1 MPLFPQCV
9 YSNPAGVPYTMT
21 PNVAGWTAPYI
32 PTVLPCCEMP
42 QVRNFVEESI
52 LQGLETVITP
62 LLQGNSSQISAI
74 ASDISLILTAI
85 TSANNYTQ
93 TQDQTGKYTMT
104 ATVAAIGSG
113 ACSQV
118 VLIAPVNGFFM
129 NISGGGEMFVPPYS
143 TIPVN
148 VNNLNRINARWAVAG
163 DVLSFYFH

>member
-62 LLQGNSSQISAI
+62 LMSNTYDLLAIIEGDLLNIDSKLSASNNYAQGMDTSATFV
-74 ASDISLILTAI
+74 LPLAI
-85 TSANNYTQ
+85 TTLP
-93 TQDQTGKYTMT
+93 TITCT
-104 ATVAAIGSG
+104 
-113 ACSQV
+113 QV
-118 VLIAPVNGFFM
+118 VLIAPVNGFWLVV
-129 NISGGGEMFVPPYS
+129 NSGGEMFIPPY
-143 TIPVN
+143 TTLPVN
-148 VNNLNRINARWAVAG
+148 VNNVNKLRARYQTAA
-163 DVLSFYFH
+163 DTLFYYYH